1 MRNSITKSIEF
12 TIHLLIWG
20 GLFILVF
27 LLAQNLGGFKKEDG
41 SIYIP
46 LIYGLLTNLILFYLN
61 AYFLIPK
68 YLPAKKIKA
77 YVIWVLSLFCGIT
90 LIESILDHFIFI
102 NLYSTENEPFGAQ
115 IILNTIINGL
125 ILSLSIG
132 YGFIKN
138 WIINENQKQKLVK
151 EKLSAELNY
160 LKAQI
165 NPHFLF
171 NTLNMAYASALKHGD
186 VDTSDIIEKL
196 SGLLRYNL
204 YECEGTKVDLE
215 KELNYLE
222 NYINLQ
228 SKRLSEDIK
237 QYLKIHIDKP
247 ESHYKIAPLLL
258 MPIIENVFKHGILL
272 SNQGE
277 IEINV
282 SIQNN
287 KLKLFTKNPL
297 VLNKIKSD
305 YSGIGNRNTKA
316 RLDLLYKNMYS
327 LTTKTEDNSYITELS
342 IQL

>member
-12 TIHLLIWG
+12 TIHLIIWG

-27 LLAQNLGGFKKEDG
+27 LEVHNLGAFKKEDG

-46 LIYGLLTNLILFYLN
+46 LVYGLLTNLILFYLN
-61 AYFLIPK
+61 AYYLIPK
-68 YLPAKKIKA
+68 YLPTRKIKA
-77 YVIWVLSLFCGIT
+77 YVTWVLSLFFGIT
-90 LIESILDHFIFI
+90 FIESFLDHFIFI
-102 NLYSTENEPFGAQ
+102 NIYSTDDEPFLAQ
-115 IILNTIINGL
+115 IIVNIIINGL
-125 ILSLSIG
+125 VLSLSIG
-132 YGFIKN
+132 YGFTKN

-160 LKAQI
+160 LKAQV

-171 NTLNMAYASALKHGD
+171 NTLNMAYASAVKHGD
-186 VDTSDIIEKL
+186 ADTSDIIEKL

-204 YECEGTKVDLE
+204 YECNEIKVDLE

-222 NYINLQ
+222 NYIILQ

-237 QYLKIHIDKP
+237 QYLKIHIDKT

-272 SNQGE
+272 SNPGE

-297 VLNKIKSD
+297 VLNQIKSD

-327 LTTKTEDNSYITELS
+327 LTTKT
-342 IQL
+342 

>member
-27 LLAQNLGGFKKEDG
+27 LEVHNLGGFKKEDG

-46 LIYGLLTNLILFYLN
+46 LVYGLLTNLILFYLN
-61 AYFLIPK
+61 AYYLIPK
-68 YLPAKKIKA
+68 YLPTRKIKA
-77 YVIWVLSLFCGIT
+77 YVTWVLSLFFGIT
-90 LIESILDHFIFI
+90 FIESFLDHFIFI
-102 NLYSTENEPFGAQ
+102 NLYSTEDEPFLAQ
-115 IILNTIINGL
+115 IILNIIINSL
-125 ILSLSIG
+125 VLSLSIG

-160 LKAQI
+160 LKAQV

-171 NTLNMAYASALKHGD
+171 NTLNMAYASAVKHGD

-204 YECEGTKVDLE
+204 YECNEIKVDLE

-222 NYINLQ
+222 NYIILQ

-237 QYLKIHIDKP
+237 QYLKIHIDKTQ
-247 ESHYKIAPLLL
+247 SHYKIAPLLL

-272 SNQGE
+272 SNPGE

-327 LTTKTEDNSYITELS
+327 LTTKTENNYYITELS